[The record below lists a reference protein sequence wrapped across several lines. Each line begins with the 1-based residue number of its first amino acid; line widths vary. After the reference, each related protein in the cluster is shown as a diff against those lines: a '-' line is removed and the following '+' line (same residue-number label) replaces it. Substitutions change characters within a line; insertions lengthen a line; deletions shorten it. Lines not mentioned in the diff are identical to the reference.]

1 MGRIAHWCVFF
12 FFKQKTAYE
21 MRISDWSS
29 DVCSSDLS
37 ARALSHFAQRG
48 AHFGQGMGNGAMIA
62 VKRLQSIFWVLLVT
76 LGAIAV
82 YLVSLRVA
90 TERTEL
96 ARVDAQI
103 LSAKREISTFET
115 EFSAQA
121 SMRARKSD
129 V

>member
-1 MGRIAHWCVFF
+1 MTPSLHYGLPI
-12 FFKQKTAYE
+12 Y
-21 MRISDWSS
+21 
-29 DVCSSDLS
+29 
-37 ARALSHFAQRG
+37 FAQRG

-103 LSAKREISTFET
+103 LSAKREIRYLET
-115 EFSAQA
+115 EFSARA
-121 SMRARKSD
+121 SMRQLERWRSEEHTSELQSLMRISYA
-129 V
+129 VFC

>member
-1 MGRIAHWCVFF
+1 
-12 FFKQKTAYE
+12 

-29 DVCSSDLS
+29 DVCSSDLKARKGGSRRGQGNIAQS

-82 YLVSLRVA
+82 SLVSIRVA

-96 ARVDAQI
+96 ARVAGCG
-103 LSAKREISTFET
+103 SASRGERVGQSEWTRVVAG
-115 EFSAQA
+115 S
-121 SMRARKSD
+121 
-129 V
+129 